1 MTGGRTVAEQRHRS
15 ETRYMAA
22 VAVLL
27 ALGALAVW
35 AASRMD
41 WVGYT
46 YENGLQPAVDGSFD
60 GGTWASELTPLALL
74 LLAGIAAMFAVR
86 GWAQRLVGLVV
97 AAAGATVVIRSV
109 MALTSAADPAEVI
122 RLGELRAGSVV
133 TASQTH
139 PAPVVLA
146 VIGGVLAAAAGLAL
160 IVRPRPRRALP
171 SKYETPAARRD
182 SVRKAMAERRGRGRS
197 GAKDAGTGAAG
208 GGDGGDDGGMTQR
221 LMWEALDTG
230 DDPTDDAA
238 PADPADPAD
247 PAGERGPS
255 VDRSAGDERE
265 PGTQHR

>member
-1 MTGGRTVAEQRHRS
+1 RRVRPGGRGHRGRFRAGGGGARDARQGLRGVAGDRRGRDPHGRRRRRCRGDGRTMTGGRTVAEQRHRR

-97 AAAGATVVIRSV
+97 A
-109 MALTSAADPAEVI
+109 
-122 RLGELRAGSVV
+122 
-133 TASQTH
+133 
-139 PAPVVLA
+139 
-146 VIGGVLAAAAGLAL
+146 
-160 IVRPRPRRALP
+160 
-171 SKYETPAARRD
+171 
-182 SVRKAMAERRGRGRS
+182 
-197 GAKDAGTGAAG
+197 
-208 GGDGGDDGGMTQR
+208 
-221 LMWEALDTG
+221 
-230 DDPTDDAA
+230 
-238 PADPADPAD
+238 
-247 PAGERGPS
+247 
-255 VDRSAGDERE
+255 
-265 PGTQHR
+265 

>member
-1 MTGGRTVAEQRHRS
+1 MTAGRTAAEQRHRS
-15 ETRYMAA
+15 ETRHMAA

-27 ALGALAVW
+27 ALGAVAVW

-46 YENGLQPAVDGSFD
+46 YENGLQPPVDGSFD
-60 GGTWASELTPLALL
+60 GGAWASELTPLALL

-109 MALTSAADPAEVI
+109 MALTSAADPDEVV
-122 RLGELRAGSVV
+122 RLGELRAGAVV

-139 PAPVVLA
+139 PAPIVLA

-182 SVRKAMAERRGRGRS
+182 SVRKAMAERRGRVGAS
-197 GAKDAGTGAAG
+197 GAGVGRT
-208 GGDGGDDGGMTQR
+208 GGDDDGGMTQR
-221 LMWEALDTG
+221 VMWEALDTG
-230 DDPTDDAA
+230 DDPTDDDG
-238 PADPADPAD
+238 PAD
-247 PAGERGPS
+247 GEGPS
-255 VDRSAGDERE
+255 GDRGAGDGSAAGGPR
-265 PGTQHR
+265 G